1 MGVKLDDHKIEF
13 EKAQLVTIRNKVEEP
28 MLNYL

>member
-1 MGVKLDDHKIEF
+1 MGAKLDNHKKEF
-13 EKAQLVTIRNKVEEP
+13 EKAQLITIRNKVEEP